1 MRWLAAG
8 VLYSVGYAYAGWVLR
23 DSPLVLSWFRAAALM
38 LPPLAGTVVIFRRR
52 ETWAGCQWLFWATI
66 ALGLAMSAVG
76 LTGWAVD
83 ELMFRRVTWLAW
95 PAVFALFGS
104 VAPLFAL
111 LAQPHRGSR
120 DTLAATTAVDI
131 AGLAVVTGFL
141 YSFFVTAPD
150 PASSSPS
157 LSLPV
162 VAVLQQALVAAGM
175 LSATW
180 IARDTP
186 WRDTYR
192 RLSLGAIVSLVTL
205 TMSTVETSA
214 AGYRSGFV
222 YDFTWI
228 LPFAFYP
235 WAVSLAPRSDKE
247 PLSAD
252 PEDRS
257 RPRPWVIFTAVALLP
272 FLDFALRRIAPEAST
287 DARDL
292 STAVTII
299 SVLPLLVARIA
310 AEHAEMQRAGS
321 TMRLLAQVIEQ
332 AHDCILVLTPDGKC
346 RHANEAFC
354 RAIGRS
360 RDEVTAMHS
369 RDLLAHEIVAP
380 GDIETLVRSGGTW
393 RGTISRTRADN
404 TAFPVSASI
413 AALVDDEGRV
423 THLVSVERDVTE
435 DRRLRE
441 QLIHSERLSAVGQL
455 VAGVAHEINNPL
467 QSIVGFTELMI
478 NGDHGDDARR
488 DLEQI
493 RTDAHRA
500 AKIVRHL
507 LSFARR
513 STLERSV
520 VDLNEVVRATTAL
533 RAFELRNA
541 GIELR
546 QQFSDDLPL
555 LVVSREEIQQVVLNL
570 VLNAEHAVRSLGRG
584 GWIEVRTGS
593 DGDGAYVEVS
603 DDGPGIP
610 GGNEGRVF
618 EPFFTTKP
626 VGEGTGLGLSVS
638 LGIAQ
643 AHGGT
648 LAIVPGGRGACFRLS
663 LPAASSLA
671 VDLVA
676 MSGATPAHSLT
687 S

>member
-8 VLYSVGYAYAGWVLR
+8 VVYSVGYAYAGWVLQ
-23 DSPLVLSWFRAAALM
+23 DNPFLLSWFRAGALM

-83 ELMFRRVTWLAW
+83 ELVFQRVTWLAW

-111 LAQPHRGSR
+111 LAQPHRGSQE
-120 DTLAATTAVDI
+120 TLAATTAVDI

-150 PASSSPS
+150 PAMGPGA
-157 LSLPV
+157 LSLPA

-180 IARDTP
+180 IARHTP

-192 RLSLGAIVSLVTL
+192 RLSLGAVVGLVTL
-205 TMSTVETSA
+205 ALSTIEASGAV
-214 AGYRSGFV
+214 YRSGFV
-222 YDFTWI
+222 YDFAWI

-235 WAVSLAPRSDKE
+235 WAASRAPRSDPE
-247 PLSAD
+247 SAASD
-252 PEDRS
+252 QEERS

-272 FLDFALRRIAPEAST
+272 FLDFALRRIVPETSSS
-287 DARDL
+287 ARDL

-310 AEHAEMQRAGS
+310 AEHAEMQRAGG

-332 AHDCILVLTPDGKC
+332 AQEFIIVLTPDGKC
-346 RHANEAFC
+346 RHANDAFC

-360 RDEVTAMHS
+360 REEVTGMHS
-369 RDLLAHEIVAP
+369 RDLLEHEIIAP
-380 GDIETLVRSGGTW
+380 GDIERLVRGGGTW
-393 RGTISRTRADN
+393 RGTMMRSRADG
-404 TAFPVSASI
+404 TTFPVNASI
-413 AALVDDEGRV
+413 AALVDDNGRV
-423 THLVSVERDVTE
+423 THLVSVERDITE
-435 DRRLRE
+435 ERRLRE

-467 QSIVGFTELMI
+467 QSIVGFTELMMSGD
-478 NGDHGDDARR
+478 NGPEASR

-493 RTDAHRA
+493 HTDAQRA
-500 AKIVRHL
+500 AKIVRNL

-520 VDLNEVVRATTAL
+520 ADLNEIVRSTIAL
-533 RAFELRNA
+533 RAFELRST

-546 QQFSDDLPL
+546 QTYAAELPL
-555 LVVSREEIQQVVLNL
+555 LVVNREEVQQVVLNL
-570 VLNAEHAVRSLGRG
+570 VLNAEHAVRSLGAG
-584 GWIEVRTGS
+584 GWVALRTGA
-593 DGDGAYVEVS
+593 DADGAYVEVWDS
-603 DDGPGIP
+603 GAGIP
-610 GGNEGRVF
+610 LADAGRIF

-638 LGIAQ
+638 LGIVD

-648 LAIVPGGRGACFRLS
+648 LALVPSDYGACFRLS
-663 LPAASSLA
+663 LPATSSLTM
-671 VDLVA
+671 DLAA
-676 MSGATPAHSLT
+676 MAAGPPKAGVSA
-687 S
+687 